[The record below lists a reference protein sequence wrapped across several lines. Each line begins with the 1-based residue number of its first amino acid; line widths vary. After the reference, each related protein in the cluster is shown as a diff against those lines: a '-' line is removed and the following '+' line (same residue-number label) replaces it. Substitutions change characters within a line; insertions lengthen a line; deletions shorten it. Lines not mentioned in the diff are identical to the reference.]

1 YAYFARATQWWK
13 RNCRPVAPA
22 GIHPSAVVHES
33 AIVDASA
40 TIGPLCVV
48 EEGATIGAHTVLK
61 SRVTIGENCHV
72 GARCLLHSGVVLGA
86 DGFGFAPENG
96 AWVKIEQLGGVR
108 IGDDVEIGANTC
120 IDRGALDD
128 TVIEDGVKLDNLIQI
143 GHNVH
148 VGRHTAMAGCVG
160 VAGSA
165 RIGAHCTV
173 GGGAIVLGHLQ
184 LADRVHISA
193 ATVVTRSLTQSGVY
207 TGMFPVDENAKW
219 EKNAA
224 TLKQLHSMRD
234 RIKALERQ
242 LQQSA
247 DQGHNG
253 TQ

>member
-1 YAYFARATQWWK
+1 MLTTPTQLHQWLLEPEGQRLEFK
-13 RNCRPVAPA
+13 EAKQRYDFEKLLKYCVA
-22 GIHPSAVVHES
+22 
-33 AIVDASA
+33 
-40 TIGPLCVV
+40 L
-48 EEGATIGAHTVLK
+48 
-61 SRVTIGENCHV
+61 
-72 GARCLLHSGVVLGA
+72 
-86 DGFGFAPENG
+86 
-96 AWVKIEQLGGVR
+96 
-108 IGDDVEIGANTC
+108 AN
-120 IDRGALDD
+120 
-128 TVIEDGVKLDNLIQI
+128 E
-143 GHNVH
+143 
-148 VGRHTAMAGCVG
+148 
-160 VAGSA
+160 
-165 RIGAHCTV
+165 